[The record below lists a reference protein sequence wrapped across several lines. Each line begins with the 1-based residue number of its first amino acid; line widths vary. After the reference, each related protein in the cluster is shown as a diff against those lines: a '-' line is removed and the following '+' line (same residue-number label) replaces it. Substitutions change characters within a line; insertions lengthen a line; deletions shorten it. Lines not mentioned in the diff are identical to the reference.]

1 MPRIKV
7 CGVTDAAFAVAAAR
21 RGVDYLGLIFA
32 EGSPRQVT
40 PEKAHEIVAHVRA
53 DVGTSAVKS
62 PPRFVGVFV
71 RHTPEEIV
79 DVATRVGLDV
89 IQLHGDYDDSA
100 VATMKGRGYE
110 VWRLFN
116 AFGQVAGADGVKDRD
131 SSRGCLRRKLQ
142 QHEVTHRLLAGLD
155 LLHEESLEDA
165 VLLDGRRGNES
176 RRADWSLV
184 APLKESGR
192 RVVLA
197 GGISAENISAAIATG
212 ADVID
217 VNSSIETSPG
227 VKSLELLDELLRS
240 INFYAV
246 PSNSC

>member
-7 CGVTDAAFAVAAAR
+7 CGVTDPVFALEAAR

-32 EGSPRQVT
+32 EGSPRRVSVDRAQD
-40 PEKAHEIVAHVRA
+40 IVEHVRA
-53 DVGTSAVKS
+53 EVGAASLKP

-71 RHTPEEIV
+71 KHTPSDIA
-79 DVATRVGLDV
+79 DIAARVGLDV
-89 IQLHGDYDDSA
+89 IQLHGDYGADVIA
-100 VATMKGRGYE
+100 FLKANGYE

-116 AFGQVAGADGVKDRD
+116 PSRPADDCR
-131 SSRGCLRRKLQ
+131 
-142 QHEVTHRLLAGLD
+142 
-155 LLHEESLEDA
+155 EDA

-184 APLKESGR
+184 APLRQAGR

-197 GGISAENISAAIATG
+197 GGISAGNISDAIATG

-217 VNSSIETSPG
+217 VNSSIETAPG
-227 VKSLELLDELLRS
+227 VKSIPLLDALLHS
-240 INFYAV
+240 ITN
-246 PSNSC
+246 PSLPLGD